1 VEVRRVLLQRRF
13 LFVGL
18 FLAAT
23 IVAGCTG
30 GSTAVA
36 PSAQASASASP
47 GSSNTQLVAIPS
59 TAGTVALQAV
69 AGITPGFGIGS
80 GAPAGLTMNV
90 TGSVTAPANAP
101 APTSIVRKSAAA
113 VSATPFLYVTA
124 TFSANVPAGVIGS
137 ELLQLSNALPAGN
150 QYFCEIDDL
159 TPGSATKIGTFGP
172 VLPSGGVV
180 TIVNGTAANAP
191 SFTAGHTYLF
201 QFYSLPVSTASPSPS
216 ASPSASATA
225 SSSPSPSPSP
235 TGTGTST
242 PTASPSPQ
250 GTVTPLPAF
259 NFSGPTASST
269 TVTPP
274 TVPGAIVVPA
284 TGPGY
289 GTYAAHVSIQFGAAT
304 TTAPY
309 SLTVALGSTAN
320 DISPAASF
328 PFYTG
333 SQATPLFYAL
343 FTTNALVS
351 FSQTPQITVNVNSFG
366 STNTCSLF
374 IYASSNGATPFA
386 WTQVP
391 GTSVNVTGT
400 SVIIPPAPGPPGETI
415 DFTPGK
421 TQLAFIG
428 C

>member
-1 VEVRRVLLQRRF
+1 VEVHRVLLQGRF

-23 IVAGCTG
+23 MVAGCTG
-30 GSTAVA
+30 GSTGVA
-36 PSAQASASASP
+36 PTAQASASASP
-47 GSSNTQLVAIPS
+47 GSSNTQLVAIPGA
-59 TAGTVALQAV
+59 AGTVALQAV
-69 AGITPGFGIGS
+69 AGITPGFAIGS
-80 GAPAGLTMNV
+80 GAPAGLTMNA

-113 VSATPFLYVTA
+113 VSVAPFLYVTA
-124 TFSANVPAGVIGS
+124 TFSANVPAGVIAS
-137 ELLQLSNALPAGN
+137 ELLQLSSSLPAGN
-150 QYFCEIDDL
+150 QYFCEIDDI
-159 TPGSATKIGTFGP
+159 TPGSATKIATFGP
-172 VLPSGGVV
+172 VLPSGGFV

-201 QFYSLPVSTASPSPS
+201 QFYDLPVSSATPSPSP
-216 ASPSASATA
+216 SPSASATA
-225 SSSPSPSPSP
+225 SASPSPSP
-235 TGTGTST
+235 TGTGTSS
-242 PTASPSPQ
+242 PTTSPSPQ
-250 GTVTPLPAF
+250 GTVTPVPAF
-259 NFSGPTASST
+259 NFTGPTASSV

-274 TVPGAIVVPA
+274 TIPGAILVPA
-284 TGPGY
+284 TGAAGY
-289 GTYAAHVSIQFGAAT
+289 GTYGAHVSIQLGAAT
-304 TTAPY
+304 TSAPY
-309 SLTVALGSTAN
+309 SITVALGSTAN
-320 DISPAASF
+320 DISPAGSF

-333 SQATPLFYAL
+333 SQATPLFYAQ
-343 FTTNALVS
+343 FTTSALVS
-351 FSQTPQITVNVNSFG
+351 FSQTPQVTVNVNSFG

-374 IYASSNGATPFA
+374 IYASPNSATPFA

-400 SVIIPPAPGPPGETI
+400 SLTIPSAAGPPGETI

>member
-1 VEVRRVLLQRRF
+1 VEVHRVLLQRRF

-23 IVAGCTG
+23 MVAGCTG
-30 GSTAVA
+30 GSTGVA

-47 GSSNTQLVAIPS
+47 GSSNTQLIAIPG
-59 TAGTVALQAV
+59 TAGQVALAVV
-69 AGITPGFGIGS
+69 AGTTPGFAINA
-80 GAPAGLTMNV
+80 GAPAGLTMNAS
-90 TGSVTAPANAP
+90 GSVTAPANAP
-101 APTSIVRKSAAA
+101 APTSVVRKSAAA

-124 TFSANVPAGVIGS
+124 TFSANVPAGVVGS
-137 ELLQLSNALPAGN
+137 ELLALSSSLPAGN
-150 QYFCEIDDL
+150 QYFCEIDDI

-172 VLPSGGVV
+172 VFPSGGVV
-180 TIVNGTAANAP
+180 TIPNGTAANAP

-201 QFYSLPVSTASPSPS
+201 QFYDLPVSTASPSPS
-216 ASPSASATA
+216 PSASATG

-259 NFSGPTASST
+259 NFTGPRASSA

-274 TVPGAIVVPA
+274 TSPGAILVPA
-284 TGPGY
+284 PSASGY
-289 GTYAAHVSIQFGAAT
+289 GTYVSHVSIQLGAAT
-304 TTAPY
+304 TSGPY
-309 SLTVALGSTAN
+309 SITVALGSTNN
-320 DISPAASF
+320 DISPPGAF

-343 FTTNALVS
+343 FSTSALVS
-351 FSQTPQITVNVNSFG
+351 FSQTPAITVNVNSFG
-366 STNTCSLF
+366 SSNTCSLF
-374 IYASSNGATPFA
+374 IYASPNNATPFA

-400 SVIIPPAPGPPGETI
+400 SVTIPPAAGPPGETI